1 MAFLISVQAF
11 IKNKRPSS
19 ENLEKKLI
27 FLSFL
32 NDMKIMNK
40 NELKYIQSF
49 AHKKHWAQ
57 ESVYI
62 IEGPK
67 MLEEAIKAKCVI
79 EKIYATKEWQGNLG
93 NSGGDIEEVDDIMLG
108 RLSHL
113 QTPNQV
119 IALAQKQQNIAP
131 IDYAKQLTLVLDGIQ
146 DPGNLGTI
154 IRTADWFGLTDILVT
169 DDTAGLY
176 NPKVIQ
182 STMGS
187 CFRVK
192 VHIAPVEK
200 ILSKEKLPVIGT
212 LLSGASIYTQK
223 LPTNGFLVIG
233 NESKGIR
240 SPIQSLI
247 THAVSIPNFGGA
259 ESLNAAVATGIV
271 LSHWK
276 Q

>member
-1 MAFLISVQAF
+1 MI
-11 IKNKRPSS
+11 
-19 ENLEKKLI
+19 
-27 FLSFL
+27 
-32 NDMKIMNK
+32 NK

-57 ESVYI
+57 ESVFI

-67 MLEEAIKAKCVI
+67 MLAEAIKANWVI
-79 EKIYATKEWQGNLG
+79 EKIYATHEWEGNIG
-93 NSGGDIEEVDDIMLG
+93 NSGGDIEIVDNIMLS

-119 IALAQKQQNIAP
+119 IALVQKR
-131 IDYAKQLTLVLDGIQ
+131 DMLEFETSHQLTIVLDGIQ
-146 DPGNLGTI
+146 DPGNFGTI
-154 IRTADWFGLTDILVT
+154 IRTADWFGIHNIIVT
-169 DDTAGLY
+169 EDTVGLY

-187 CFRVK
+187 CFRVNIHVAK
-192 VHIAPVEK
+192 PDAIFK
-200 ILSKEKLPVIGT
+200 DRQLPVIGT
-212 LLSGASIYTQK
+212 MLSGVSIFENK
-223 LPTNGFLVIG
+223 LPKAGYLVIG

-240 SPIQSLI
+240 EPLKSLI
-247 THAVSIPNFGGA
+247 TNPVSIPSFGGA

-276 Q
+276 CSQI